1 MAASTARI
9 RYLRR
14 SAFTGRWRNVFAAL
28 MLLIVVPGCATQATG
43 FHSAKAP
50 APLQLG
56 ERSLEAASVAS
67 LVQSP
72 DLLAVDAPM
81 REFVQRYSADSINRR
96 QRLTSL
102 HLAIMGAGALDL
114 QYDPAANGTAMY
126 AFHRGAANCL
136 SYASLFVALAR
147 EAGLDAGYQ
156 WYDVRPQWSRMGER
170 VTVALHVNVFVD
182 LGRRGQFVVDIDPP
196 QPGHVI
202 SSRTISDDDALAL
215 YHANIA
221 MDALA
226 EDDLEQAWLQTVR
239 AVQLSPKMAHL
250 WINLGAIYR
259 AAGQHREAEDSYLYA
274 LQLDS
279 SAYSAMANLVILY
292 NIEGR
297 EQERRYWEGRVE
309 RYRRSNPYYH
319 AWMGDLA
326 GEKGDWRE
334 ALRHYDQV
342 LEILPDDSPM
352 LFARGLIH
360 YRLEQPDAAA
370 ADITRALEGATLR
383 SDIDRYQRALDA
395 LRREER
401 VAAL

>member
-14 SAFTGRWRNVFAAL
+14 SVFTGRWRDVVAAL
-28 MLLIVVPGCATQATG
+28 ILLVLVPGCTTHSSG
-43 FHSAKAP
+43 FHAVKAP

-56 ERSLEAASVAS
+56 EHSLEQTSVAG
-67 LVQSP
+67 LVHSP

-81 REFVQRYSADSINRR
+81 REFVQRYSAGTVNRR

-102 HLAIMGAGALDL
+102 HAAVMGAGALDL
-114 QYDPAANGTAMY
+114 QYDPAANGTARD
-126 AFHRGAANCL
+126 AFHRSAANCL

-156 WYDVRPQWSRMGER
+156 WYQVRPQWSRMGER

-196 QPGHVI
+196 QPGSVI
-202 SSRTISDDDALAL
+202 NSRTISDDDALAL

-221 MDALA
+221 IDALA
-226 EDDLEQAWLQTVR
+226 QEDLEQAWLQTVR

-297 EQERRYWEGRVE
+297 EQERQYWEGRVE
-309 RYRRSNPYYH
+309 SYRHNNPYYH
-319 AWMGDLA
+319 AWLGDLA
-326 GEKGDWRE
+326 GEKGDWLE
-334 ALRHYDQV
+334 ALRHYDEV

-360 YRLEQPDAAA
+360 TRLEQPDAAA
-370 ADITRALEGATLR
+370 VDIKRALEGATLR
-383 SDIDRYQRALDA
+383 SAIDRYQQALDA
-395 LRREER
+395 LGRDR